1 MPLFLLFFIAV
12 PLIEIFVLV
21 QVGEEIGA
29 LNTVILVVATA
40 MLGLALL
47 RRQGVKALQ
56 DAQRKMAEGTLPAK
70 ELVEGVFLAVGGA
83 LLLTPGFVTDAL
95 GFCCL
100 IPGLRHFFVAG
111 LIKRL
116 RVVQTPARGPQSKSG
131 RTIEGQFDRED

>member
-21 QVGEEIGA
+21 QVGDEIGA
-29 LNTVILVVATA
+29 LNTVILVVLTA

-100 IPGLRHFFVAG
+100 IPGLRHFLVAG

-116 RVVQTPARGPQSKSG
+116 RIVQTPVSGSESKDG
-131 RTIEGQFDRED
+131 HTIEGQFDRED